1 MKELAVAVLLLL
13 AGPCAVRGQSPAN
26 LGGTG
31 ARASIMLHSGE
42 GIANP
47 APLFSSSSSMPA
59 LAPSVPPVPGS
70 EFAANFRWQISVGV
84 DWLRFQSSIF
94 NANAVG
100 TASSLTYFTNE
111 WLAVEGDVTTAFESS
126 TTFGN
131 EHVKLLV
138 YGAGPKIARRGGRWE
153 PWAHVLL
160 GGSHEQPQTAGNS
173 RNAFAV
179 VLGGGTD
186 YRFNPRFSARLEGDW
201 VRTSFF
207 SQSQNNFQL
216 TGGVVL
222 NF

>member
-13 AGPCAVRGQSPAN
+13 AGPCAVHCQSPAN
-26 LGGTG
+26 LAGTG
-31 ARASIMLHSGE
+31 AGASMLYSGE

-100 TASSLTYFTNE
+100 AASSLTYFTNE
-111 WLAVEGDVTTAFESS
+111 WLAVEGDVTTAFAPEIY
-126 TTFGN
+126 N
-131 EHVKLLV
+131 KEHVKLLV

-153 PWAHVLL
+153 PWAHVLV
-160 GGSHEQPQTAGNS
+160 GGSHEQPQTADNP

-186 YRFNPRFSARLEGDW
+186 YRFNVRFSARLEGDW